1 MLPTNIDLTEHQDF
15 GGGSLFNSNSW
26 FDIPIGIIDDD
37 IMSSDEYEI
46 YNRHIELFGRTRH
59 SNQARDVFGVLY
71 DMPKKDYVYWK
82 RTCCKC
88 GKRLYPWSNLG
99 GICCECNRDWNNS
112 SSGRIPWKTYNSR
125 FSSNSV
131 RDIFNLR

>member
-15 GGGSLFNSNSW
+15 GSGSLFNSNSW

-46 YNRHIELFGRTRH
+46 YSRHIELFGRTRH

-82 RTCCKC
+82 RTCCRC

-125 FSSNSV
+125 FSNSV
-131 RDIFNLR
+131 RDIFSLR